1 MPAGDDEHSPELWDA
16 RRLLR
21 HARVAP
27 PAPLGRLR
35 SSSQTAITGSAFGHG
50 PRPQDRGY
58 ARPKPP
64 RRGHKMA
71 VGIRLK
77 FAGGTQEQYQAV
89 HDTVNASS
97 PLGRADGLL
106 VHSAGP
112 IDGGWGVI
120 DFWESAEA
128 FDRFT
133 QNKLMPVIQQLGDR
147 AFPTPPERKDFTVHN
162 LEQHGD

>member
-1 MPAGDDEHSPELWDA
+1 
-16 RRLLR
+16 
-21 HARVAP
+21 
-27 PAPLGRLR
+27 
-35 SSSQTAITGSAFGHG
+35 
-50 PRPQDRGY
+50 
-58 ARPKPP
+58 
-64 RRGHKMA
+64 MA

-97 PLGRADGLL
+97 ALGRADGLL

-133 QNKLMPVIQQLGDR
+133 RTSSCQSSNNSATELFRTRRSARTSRSTTSSSMATEYAGPPGLPIGCPGRAQVI
-147 AFPTPPERKDFTVHN
+147 AAT
-162 LEQHGD
+162 

>member
-1 MPAGDDEHSPELWDA
+1 
-16 RRLLR
+16 
-21 HARVAP
+21 
-27 PAPLGRLR
+27 
-35 SSSQTAITGSAFGHG
+35 
-50 PRPQDRGY
+50 
-58 ARPKPP
+58 
-64 RRGHKMA
+64 MA

-120 DFWESAEA
+120 DFWESSEA

-147 AFPTPPERKDFTVHN
+147 AFPNPPERKDFTVHN